1 MVQMISTLFCAKKG
15 GIFVQLYW
23 KRVFEDKLL
32 GIYLFGTHSTFSVN
46 HAIRTTCCKEAEP
59 RLSAGSAADSR
70 LVQNLAVILP
80 DV

>member
-1 MVQMISTLFCAKKG
+1 MVQMISTLFCGKKG

-46 HAIRTTCCKEAEP
+46 HAIRTTCCK
-59 RLSAGSAADSR
+59 R
-70 LVQNLAVILP
+70 QNLDSPLVLLLIP
-80 DV
+80 G